1 MAGRI
6 SCINTIT
13 FLPTGAGL
21 TLKGAVFPNH
31 GVINKDPS
39 VIGEDANALYCVTDD
54 VTCCGTPPS
63 PDCCGT
69 PSSLTG
75 DGGSG
80 NGRENWYFPDGEPLP
95 SGTAQP
101 FLWYARWLTGAVLMN
116 LRGTATT
123 GTTGL
128 HRCDIRDSMGTL
140 HQFYTCVYT
149 ETGDNIFSCKSTI
162 SYTAPCT
169 SSTLRLQTL

>member
-1 MAGRI
+1 MVTCYVQYVLQYFPLIG
-6 SCINTIT
+6 
-13 FLPTGAGL
+13 PGL
-21 TLKGAVFPNH
+21 SLKGVGVPNH
-31 GVINKDPS
+31 GVIDKE
-39 VIGEDANALYCVTDD
+39 VIGEGVDALYCVTDD

-80 NGRENWYFPDGEPLP
+80 NGRGDWYFPDGIQLQ
-95 SGTAQP
+95 SGTAND

-116 LRGTATT
+116 FRGTATT

-128 HRCDIRDSMGTL
+128 HRCDILDSTNTL
-140 HQFYTCVYT
+140 YQFYTCIYA
-149 ETGDNIFSCKSTI
+149 EAGDNISSCKST
-162 SYTAPCT
+162 PCNT
-169 SSTLRLQTL
+169 RDVLQYQIGWIGL